1 MQTRPL
7 MTGVT
12 LGVLT
17 LGMMISVSAARAEIL
32 KPPPRIQEQ
41 TGETKEAPDANPVK
55 SASPR
60 SVGKPGDVPVKLTFS
75 KFYDRDYVGG
85 MQTHTAKYEDTMVQ
99 IARDYKMGF
108 VELRAANPFLDPWI
122 PGEGKKVTI
131 PSLHLLPRAPRE
143 GLVINL
149 ADMRMYA
156 YLKPGQ
162 APKTYALGIGREG
175 LLTPSGTTSIIAKKK
190 DPVWRPTARMRRE
203 NPLLPAE
210 VPAGPDNPLGAYAL
224 YLGWPEYRIHSTDKP
239 YSIGRRASSG
249 CIRMYPDEA
258 EEGFKIFPTGIQVTV
273 VNQSV
278 KVGWIGEKLFL
289 EATPTMEQADK
300 MEVDGG
306 LPGYVFPEEDMG
318 IIVASAGEHAK
329 DLDWQLIRQIIRE
342 RRGYPVEIFQKGA
355 VPAVASAVE
364 QEIVAEKT
372 DAAKPVEKI
381 AASAEGE
388 KAEAEKTAAPAK
400 KRITTPN

>member
-1 MQTRPL
+1 MQTKTL

-12 LGVLT
+12 LTAVT
-17 LGMMISVSAARAEIL
+17 LGMVLCVSAARAEIL
-32 KPPPRIQEQ
+32 KPPPKVLEQ
-41 TGETKEAPDANPVK
+41 RGGEDAEKPDKNPIK

-122 PGEGKKVTI
+122 PGEGKKVAI

-175 LLTPSGTTSIIAKKK
+175 LLTPSGTTSIISKKK

-258 EEGFKIFPTGIQVTV
+258 EEAFKIFPNGIQVTV

-278 KVGWIGEKLFL
+278 KVGWVGDKLFL

-318 IIVASAGEHAK
+318 IIVASAGEFAQ

-342 RRGYPVEIFQKGA
+342 RRGYPVEIFRKGA
-355 VPAVASAVE
+355 PSAP
-364 QEIVAEKT
+364 VAEQDVVSEKT
-372 DAAKPVEKI
+372 EAAKPVEKL
-381 AASAEGE
+381 AVSAEPE
-388 KAEAEKTAAPAK
+388 QPAAPAK
-400 KRITTPN
+400 RMTTPN